1 MENSKDILE
10 KLLKNHDWWYM
21 MSDDPKVYDKGA
33 KQEEAIKLLKDKVGN
48 EYDTLYNKYAPE
60 EFKTMVDYKYNPK
73 NPKSL
78 EEQEDKIDTIS
89 MDIPLFIRMLEY
101 AREDAAED
109 VDLHDVT
116 EKANLLCKERGIL
129 SMEDYDEIISS
140 TEDKPLDESK
150 QEQVFKELKP
160 AKHEFVKRY
169 GKDAEKVMRGRAA
182 NLSKVDELK
191 SLIGEEIKRTLEE
204 NDSNKTYSLYFGDKI
219 IYDNVKNP
227 RLKSILKYLEN
238 EGEDLNDF
246 IILQNGTS
254 KTLTPKSADKLGWDL
269 SNIELPDP
277 KTFNSKGLKDKI
289 EKIANS

>member
-1 MENSKDILE
+1 MENPKDILE
-10 KLLKNHDWWYM
+10 KLLKSHDWWYM

-33 KQEEAIKLLKDKVGN
+33 KQEEAIKLLKNKVGN
-48 EYDTLYNKYAPE
+48 EYDALYNKYAPE
-60 EFKTMVDYKYNPK
+60 EFKTTVDYKYNPK
-73 NPKSL
+73 NPKAL

-89 MDIPLFIRMLEY
+89 MDVPLFIRMLEY

-150 QEQVFKELKP
+150 QDQVFKELKP

-182 NLSKVDELK
+182 NLSKLDELK
-191 SLIGEEIKRTLEE
+191 NLVREEIK
-204 NDSNKTYSLYFGDKI
+204 
-219 IYDNVKNP
+219 
-227 RLKSILKYLEN
+227 
-238 EGEDLNDF
+238 
-246 IILQNGTS
+246 
-254 KTLTPKSADKLGWDL
+254 
-269 SNIELPDP
+269 NI
-277 KTFNSKGLKDKI
+277 TNS
-289 EKIANS
+289 